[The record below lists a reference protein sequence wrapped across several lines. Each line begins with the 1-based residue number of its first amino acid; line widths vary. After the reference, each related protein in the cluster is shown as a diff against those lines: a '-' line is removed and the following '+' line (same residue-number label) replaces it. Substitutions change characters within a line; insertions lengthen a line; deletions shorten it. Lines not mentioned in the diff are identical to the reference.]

1 MSAISEQVRA
11 AIGARLQT
19 VVGQELTYG
28 GENLTYG
35 GEQLTYGTGDA
46 TGAYYGVA
54 PETASYPFIVFQRV
68 PGTTDYAFHD
78 TLIGERDRYL
88 IKSYADEDAGT
99 VSPTAL
105 NESIRAAAEAAIG
118 NSLTL
123 TTATAH
129 RVTRI
134 ADLPELWETVN
145 DRLVVMNGF
154 QLETYAG

>member
-1 MSAISEQVRA
+1 MSAISEQVRTA
-11 AIGARLQT
+11 LNARLQT

-35 GEQLTYGTGDA
+35 AENLTYGTGDA

-54 PETASYPFIVFQRV
+54 PETATYPFIVFQRV
-68 PGTTDYAFHD
+68 PGTTDYAFQD
-78 TLIGERDRYL
+78 TLIGERDRYF
-88 IKSYADEDAGT
+88 IKSYADEDSDT
-99 VSPTAL
+99 QSPTAL
-105 NESIRAAAEAAIG
+105 NESILAAAETAIG

-123 TTATAH
+123 SAATAH

-145 DRLVVMNGF
+145 DRMIVMNGF
-154 QLETYAG
+154 QLEIYAG